1 MSQAEIKVQ
10 WKDITQGVAHQLQG
24 QVYAL
29 ALSCCVP
36 IQFETR
42 EIPAV
47 LMVQTDHP
55 SVVTL
60 LQDAVKEGILP
71 GILLP
76 VLGRV
81 CRVRVEEGG

>member
-1 MSQAEIKVQ
+1 
-10 WKDITQGVAHQLQG
+10 
-24 QVYAL
+24 
-29 ALSCCVP
+29 
-36 IQFETR
+36 
-42 EIPAV
+42 
-47 LMVQTDHP
+47 
-55 SVVTL
+55 VTL